1 MKNHKDLSLLL
12 CTRFH
17 QQIQTRV
24 WKMIF
29 ACMMVSL
36 ACDFFWCGDAD
47 VEDETGL
54 SVMLMTMMPAT
65 LPDCEYFGMEIVEM
79 EIVGRDLTNWTS
91 LSISLFLASFRKQG

>member
-1 MKNHKDLSLLL
+1 
-12 CTRFH
+12 
-17 QQIQTRV
+17 
-24 WKMIF
+24 MIF

-47 VEDETGL
+47 IEDETGL
-54 SVMLMTMMPAT
+54 SVTLMTMMPAT